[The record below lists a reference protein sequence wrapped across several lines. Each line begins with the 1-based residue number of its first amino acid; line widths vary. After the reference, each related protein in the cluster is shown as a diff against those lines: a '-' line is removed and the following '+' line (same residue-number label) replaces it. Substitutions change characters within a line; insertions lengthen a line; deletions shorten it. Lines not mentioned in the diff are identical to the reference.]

1 MGERGMTIGEYLK
14 RNDIDTY
21 RKLMVIGRRQQKI
34 ELGDK
39 PERLMQHDAYKR
51 VRGALRQIRWG

>member
-1 MGERGMTIGEYLK
+1 MKKMNIGEIIRSK
-14 RNDIDTY
+14 DIDTY
-21 RKLMVIGRRQQKI
+21 RKLMRIRNKKGKI
-34 ELGDK
+34 RLGDK

>member
-1 MGERGMTIGEYLK
+1 MTIGEYLK

-21 RKLMVIGRRQQKI
+21 RKLMGIKSKRKKKI
-34 ELGDK
+34 MLGDK

>member
-1 MGERGMTIGEYLK
+1 MKIGEILK
-14 RNDIDTY
+14 RTDIDTY
-21 RKLMVIGRRQQKI
+21 RKLMRIRNKKGKI
-34 ELGDK
+34 RLGDK